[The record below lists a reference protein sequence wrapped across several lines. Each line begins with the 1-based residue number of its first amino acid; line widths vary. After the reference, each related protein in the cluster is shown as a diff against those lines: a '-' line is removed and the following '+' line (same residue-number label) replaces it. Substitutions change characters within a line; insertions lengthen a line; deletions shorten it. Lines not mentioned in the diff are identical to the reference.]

1 MKRIKFKLNGKE
13 VEVEFEEGSRALD
26 LLREVLGLTGT
37 KEGCGRGECGACTIL
52 LDGEPVNSCL
62 LLADKL
68 EGKEVM
74 TIEGM
79 SSGSEL
85 HPLQRSFLEE
95 GAVQCGFCT
104 PGMILSATS
113 LINAPSEIEEN
124 KVVEAL
130 SGNLCRCTGYKK
142 IIEAVKK
149 VRSSE
154 VEKRETPDSYI
165 GQKVPKKDGVE
176 LVTGKAKFAADLTF
190 PGMVF
195 ALKKAAGV
203 PSGILKKV
211 FIEEAL
217 KSEGVLA
224 VFLPSDL
231 PGPNKIG
238 VLPPYDQPLL
248 CDAEIRYQGDG
259 VALVV
264 AQTREQAEKASKLI
278 RCEIEPLEPV
288 LQIEDALEEK
298 SRKIH
303 PQGNITFTRKLLKGN
318 VEEGFSQ
325 SDLILE
331 NTYHTSIQEHAYL
344 EPEAVVAVP
353 ENDGRI
359 TIYASCQSPFH
370 LRLHIATNLNLPA
383 SRIRVVQPFVGGS
396 FGGKDDVATEM
407 GCLAGMAAL
416 KLGRPVKMVH
426 TREEVMTQANVRH
439 PAIITIKTGVKKDGT
454 ILSRK
459 INIVLDGGAYASE
472 SPFVVMKTLLHAA
485 GPYRIPHL
493 DVTSTAVYTNKIYA
507 GAMRGFG
514 VPQVTFASEAQID
527 ELARALNL
535 DRLEIRKKN
544 ALLPGEPNATGQ
556 IFNSS
561 VGLMDT
567 IQAVERKIDW
577 KNAEKKAH
585 EQSDSRYRR
594 GVGIACMLQGIS
606 NGAEG
611 IDITSASVQM
621 IQDGSAIVNVGLSEM
636 GQGSR
641 TIYAQIAAEVLGLSL
656 DRVNVRQ
663 VDTDLVHDSGVTVA
677 SRSTTTCGK
686 AVELAALQVKDSL
699 LKMAGIMLQ
708 TDHEKIILKNNMALL
723 KENHEVGIPLSQV
736 ATAAYWSGFPLMH
749 LSVYK
754 APESRYDHETHQ
766 GEIYIAY
773 NYGTHFMEVE
783 VDTWT
788 GKVKVLKHLAC
799 HDIGRVINLLGAEG
813 QVEGASLMGVGFAHL
828 EELLVKN
835 GIVVNPNFSD
845 YWIPTI
851 QDRIPTESIFVEDQ
865 NPNGPFGAKG
875 IGEPPLAGA
884 AAAFVNAVSDALGI
898 PLRKLPLKPQAIVEA
913 LSEKTER

>member
-1 MKRIKFKLNGKE
+1 MKKIQFKLNGKE
-13 VEVEFEEGSRALD
+13 VEAKVQEGLRALD
-26 LLREVLGLTGT
+26 LLREELGLTGT

-52 LDGEPVNSCL
+52 LDGKPVNSCL
-62 LLADKL
+62 LFADKL
-68 EGKEVM
+68 EGKEVI
-74 TIEGM
+74 TIEGL
-79 SSGSEL
+79 SSEQGL
-85 HPLQRSFLEE
+85 HPLQRSFLKE
-95 GAVQCGFCT
+95 GAIQCGFCT
-104 PGMILSATS
+104 PGMILSAKS
-113 LINAPSEIEEN
+113 LVDSASELEEEN
-124 KVVEAL
+124 VVEAL
-130 SGNLCRCTGYKK
+130 SGNICRCTGYKK
-142 IIEAVKK
+142 ILEAVKNSCSLEED
-149 VRSSE
+149 VSSN
-154 VEKRETPDSYI
+154 SYI

-176 LVTGKAKFAADLTF
+176 LVTGKAKFASDLSF
-190 PGMVF
+190 PGIVF
-195 ALKKAAGV
+195 AIKKVAGF

-211 FIEEAL
+211 SIEEAL
-217 KSEGVLA
+217 KSQGVLA
-224 VFLPSDL
+224 VFLPSDI

-238 VLPPYDQPLL
+238 ILPPYDQPLL
-248 CDAEIRYQGDG
+248 CNSEIRYQGDG

-264 AQTREQAEKASKLI
+264 AQTREQAERASKLI
-278 RCEIEPLEPV
+278 RCEIEPLNPILEV
-288 LQIEDALEEK
+288 EEALEEA

-303 PQGNITFTRKLLKGN
+303 PEGNITYTRKLLKGN

-331 NTYHTSIQEHAYL
+331 TTYRTSIQEHAYL

-370 LRLHIATNLNLPA
+370 LRLHIANNLNLPA
-383 SRIRVVQPFVGGS
+383 SKIRVVQPFVGGS

-416 KLGRPVKMVH
+416 RLGRPVKMVH
-426 TREEVMTQANVRH
+426 TREEVMTEANVRH
-439 PAIITIKTGVKKDGT
+439 PAIINIKTGVKRDGT
-454 ILSRK
+454 ILARK
-459 INIVLDGGAYASE
+459 INIILDGGAYASE

-493 DVTSTAVYTNKIYA
+493 DITSTAVYTNKIYA

-514 VPQVTFASEAQID
+514 VPQVTYASESQID
-527 ELARALNL
+527 EIAKALSL

-544 ALLPGEPNATGQ
+544 ALLPGDSNATGQ
-556 IFNSS
+556 IFTTSL
-561 VGLMDT
+561 GLMAT
-567 IQAVERKIDW
+567 IQAIEGKVDW
-577 KNAEKKAH
+577 KKAEKEARY
-585 EQSDSRYRR
+585 ESTPRYRR
-594 GVGIACMLQGIS
+594 GVGIACMQQGIS

-611 IDITSASVQM
+611 IDITSASVQL
-621 IQDGSAIVNVGLSEM
+621 IQDGSAVVNVGLSEM

-641 TIYAQIAAEVLGLSL
+641 TVYAQIAAEVLGLSL
-656 DRVNVRQ
+656 DRVSVRQ

-686 AVELAALQVKDSL
+686 AVELAALQVKESL
-699 LKMAGIMLQ
+699 LKMAGIMFQ
-708 TDHEKIILKNNMALL
+708 TEPEKILLKDNMALF
-723 KENHEVGIPLSQV
+723 KENPEAKIPISQV

-749 LSVYK
+749 LSIYK
-754 APESRYDHETHQ
+754 APESRYNHETHQ
-766 GEIYIAY
+766 GDIYIAY
-773 NYGTHFMEVE
+773 NYGTHFMKVE

-835 GIVVNPNFSD
+835 GIVINPNFSD

-851 QDRIPTESIFVEDQ
+851 QDRIPTEVIFVEDP

-884 AAAFVNAVSDALGI
+884 AAAFVNAVSDALEI
-898 PLRKLPLKPQAIVEA
+898 PFRRLPLKPQAIVEA
-913 LSEKTER
+913 LLKGEER